1 MSDND
6 TDDNQSIDHTD
17 PEVLERLY
25 HDEGLSQAEI
35 AERSEIT
42 RSGIGYHMDKHGI
55 ETRSVGGREGERLV
69 TYATYSMEGS
79 GYMAWYS
86 RDPDKQRSMKVH
98 RLVAI
103 AEHGPDAVAG
113 NHVHHKNEIP
123 WDNRPENLEVK
134 PPAEHHSHHSSGES
148 HPRSKLT
155 ESDVKE
161 ILTRLENGESGRSLA
176 GEYDVAE
183 TTISMIKH
191 GNLWGHVGDRD

>member
-6 TDDNQSIDHTD
+6 IDDNQSIDHTD
-17 PEVLERLY
+17 PDVLERLY
-25 HDEGLSQAEI
+25 HDEDLTQAEI
-35 AERSEIT
+35 AERSEVG
-42 RSGIGYHMDKHGI
+42 RGAIGYQMDKHGI
-55 ETRSVGGREGERLV
+55 ETRSVGSREGERRV

-79 GYMAWYS
+79 GYFAWYS

-103 AEHGPDAVAG
+103 AEHGADAVAG

-123 WDNRPENLEVK
+123 WDNRPSNLELK
-134 PPAEHHSHHSSGES
+134 SPKDHHSHHSTGES
-148 HPRSKLT
+148 HPGSKLT
-155 ESDVKE
+155 ESDVKD
-161 ILTRLENGESGRSLA
+161 ILSRLESGETGRSLA
-176 GEYDVAE
+176 NEYDVAE